1 MIKKRDTMKKLIQS
15 ILFSTTFLLSLST
28 LIAQEKEIKVDSFD
42 DVIISPH
49 IEATLVEG
57 DREMVVI
64 EDADVPLDKLNVVVD
79 GNTLKIYLDGAKT
92 YTKSKK
98 VKYDDYKGRYQLYDG
113 TMITATITYKHL
125 KSLQVRGDEDIRLV
139 SPIDQ
144 KSLDLTLYGESEV
157 HIGSVKLDNLKVVMY
172 GESYLKL
179 AEGEVGYQKYK
190 AFGES
195 EVHALGISNRS
206 AKITAYGE
214 SEFMLNV
221 SDRIKVTSYGESEI
235 NYRGNPTI
243 DKGVV
248 LGENSISRM

>member
-1 MIKKRDTMKKLIQS
+1 MKKFIHS
-15 ILFSTTFLLSLST
+15 ILVSSHLLLGIIILS
-28 LIAQEKEIKVDSFD
+28 AQENEYKVDSFD
-42 DVIISPH
+42 HIIISPH
-49 IEATLVEG
+49 IEATLVAG

-64 EDADVPLDKLNVVVD
+64 EDADVPLDKLNVKVE

-98 VKYDDYKGRYQLYDG
+98 VEYDGYKGRHQLYDG
-113 TMITATITYKHL
+113 TMITATISYKHL
-125 KSLQVRGDEDIRLV
+125 KSLQVRGDENIRLE

-157 HIGSVKLDNLKVVMY
+157 HIGSVNLDNLKVVMY

-179 AEGEVGYQKYK
+179 AEGEVNYQKYK

-195 EVHALGISNRS
+195 EVNALGISNKS

-221 SDRIKVTSYGESEI
+221 SERIKVTSYGESEI
-235 NYRGNPTI
+235 NYRGNPSI

-248 LGENSISRM
+248 LGENSIRRM

>member
-1 MIKKRDTMKKLIQS
+1 MKKLIQS
-15 ILFSTTFLLSLST
+15 ILLSTTFLLSLLT
-28 LIAQEKEIKVDSFD
+28 LTAQEKEIKVDSFD

-49 IEATLVEG
+49 IEATFVEG
-57 DREMVVI
+57 DREMVII
-64 EDADVPLDKLNVVVD
+64 EDSNVPLDKLNVIVE

-98 VKYDDYKGRYQLYDG
+98 VKYDDYKGRHQLYDG
-113 TMITATITYKHL
+113 TMITAKITYKHL
-125 KSLQVRGDEDIRLV
+125 KSLQVRGEEEIRLE

-157 HIGSVKLDNLKVVMY
+157 HIGTVNLDNLKVVMY

-179 AEGEVGYQKYK
+179 AKGEVNYQKYK

-195 EVHALGISNRS
+195 EVHALGITNKS

-235 NYRGNPTI
+235 NYRGNPSI
-243 DKGVV
+243 EKGVV
-248 LGENSISRM
+248 LGENTIRRM

>member
-1 MIKKRDTMKKLIQS
+1 MKTITQSLLLGLTLLIGA
-15 ILFSTTFLLSLST
+15 TTLT
-28 LIAQEKEIKVDSFD
+28 AQEKEYKVDSFD

-49 IEATLVEG
+49 IEAKFVEG
-57 DREMVVI
+57 SQESVVI
-64 EDADVPLDKLNVVVD
+64 EDSDVPLDKLNVVVE

-98 VKYDDYKGRYQLYDG
+98 VKHDDYKGRYQLYDG

-125 KSLQVRGDEDIRLV
+125 KSLQVRGDEEIRLE

-144 KSLDLTLYGESEV
+144 KGLELTLYGESDLLV
-157 HIGSVKLDNLKVVMY
+157 KSVNLESLKAVLY
-172 GESYLKL
+172 GESYLKFT
-179 AEGEVGYQKYK
+179 EGEIAYQKYK
-190 AFGES
+190 AYGES
-195 EVHALGISNRS
+195 EVNALGISNER

-248 LGENSISRM
+248 LGENTIRRM

>member
-1 MIKKRDTMKKLIQS
+1 MLLLLVS
-15 ILFSTTFLLSLST
+15 ICT
-28 LIAQEKEIKVDSFD
+28 LTAQEKEIKVDSFD

-49 IEATLVEG
+49 IEATLIAG
-57 DREMVVI
+57 DREMVII
-64 EDADVPLDKLNVVVD
+64 EDANLPLEKLNVKVE

-98 VKYDDYKGRYQLYDG
+98 VKHDDYKGTHQLYKG

-125 KSLQVRGDEDIRLV
+125 RSLQVRGDEEIRLE

-144 KSLDLTLYGESEV
+144 KSLELALYGESDLL
-157 HIGSVKLDNLKVVMY
+157 IKSVNLDNLKVVMY

-179 AEGEVGYQKYK
+179 VEGEVNYQKYK

-195 EVHALGISNRS
+195 EVNALGISNKS
-206 AKITAYGE
+206 AKVTAYGE

-221 SDRIKVTSYGESEI
+221 SDRIKVTSYGEAEI
-235 NYRGNPTI
+235 NYRGNPSI

-248 LGENSISRM
+248 LGENSISKM

>member
-1 MIKKRDTMKKLIQS
+1 MG
-15 ILFSTTFLLSLST
+15 T
-28 LIAQEKEIKVDSFD
+28 LILSAQEKEIRVDSFD

-49 IEATLVEG
+49 IEATLVAG
-57 DREMVVI
+57 DREMVII
-64 EDADVPLDKLNVVVD
+64 EDADVPLEKLNVNVE
-79 GNTLKIYLDGAKT
+79 GNKLRIYLDGAKT

-98 VKYDDYKGRYQLYDG
+98 VKNDDYKGTYQLYDG
-113 TMITATITYKHL
+113 TKITATIVYKHL
-125 KSLQVRGDEDIRLV
+125 KSLEVRGDEEIRLE
-139 SPIDQ
+139 SPLDQ
-144 KSLDLTLYGESEV
+144 KSLELTLYGESDV
-157 HIGSVKLDNLKVVMY
+157 LIKSVNLDNLKAVMY

-179 AEGEVGYQKYK
+179 VEGEINYQKYK

-195 EVHALGISNRS
+195 EVNALGISNKS

-235 NYRGNPTI
+235 NYRGNPSI

-248 LGENSISRM
+248 LGENSIRKM